1 VTWQGDMTSK
11 VLAFHH
17 FRQLNSLANLKATTF
32 LLAKNVSVAYLC
44 QVLSFGKRFE
54 KV

>member
-1 VTWQGDMTSK
+1 MTPK
-11 VLAFHH
+11 VLVFHH
-17 FRQLNSLANLKATTF
+17 FRQLNSLANLKATF
-32 LLAKNVSVAYLC
+32 FLAKNVSVAYLS